1 MLPQYITI
9 YYNIYICTP
18 CGWIIS
24 ITIISIY
31 KVDIFFQLQIEEALY
46 YIWVD
51 TFCGCFVTALNTS
64 VRRMVWAECP
74 SLCIQRCCC
83 SSAEGSMHQ
92 SREVSKKVMQ
102 KKQLLPT
109 RKAQIKSYLVKN
121 KTQLSQSSSQ
131 KDQDFECQFILQPS
145 ANLKSYK
152 SLRLH

>member
-1 MLPQYITI
+1 MLPQYITL

-18 CGWIIS
+18 CGWITQLYLS
-24 ITIISIY
+24 IEYLLRCS
-31 KVDIFFQLQIEEALY
+31 IFFQLKIKEALY

-51 TFCGCFVTALNTS
+51 TFCGCLVTALNTS

-145 ANLKSYK
+145 ANLKS
-152 SLRLH
+152 LRLH